1 MIYLF
6 TASKKSSNSTT
17 QMGNT
22 NSYTK
27 KKSSTPIAASG
38 YSSRSTEEA
47 VVEKSLTPKPVVTK
61 ESPSA
66 SAAANKRPSQ
76 RPLPTKSS
84 SGSLRTS
91 ALKNNEGHKTTSEG
105 SAQGPSAHGPAQ
117 ISRDDSPSSTKVN
130 VSSSSSDSSVS
141 PPPLPNPMESLELPR
156 VT

>member
-1 MIYLF
+1 
-6 TASKKSSNSTT
+6 
-17 QMGNT
+17 MGNT

-91 ALKNNEGHKTTSEG
+91 ALKNNEGHKTTTSEG
-105 SAQGPSAHGPAQ
+105 SAQGPSAHHGPAQ
-117 ISRDDSPSSTKVN
+117 ASAISRDDSPSSTKVN

-141 PPPLPNPMESLELPR
+141 PPPLPNPMESLE
-156 VT
+156 VTDAR